1 MKRHAPAAE
10 RNRDAIL
17 DVLGRELP
25 ERGVVLEIA
34 SGTGQH
40 AVHFAASLPGIEWQP
55 SDVDPTALA
64 SIEAYRSEAALD
76 NLRAPVELDAQHPKW
91 PVERADAVV
100 SINMV
105 HISPWASA
113 QGLFAGAAR
122 LLPEG
127 APLILY
133 GPFRFDGQ
141 FTAPSNE
148 AFDASLKSR
157 DPRWGVRD
165 VQDLDAL
172 GGQVGLSRQCV
183 VDMPANNHVL
193 VFRRA

>member
-10 RNRDAIL
+10 RNRDPIL
-17 DVLGRELP
+17 DVLERELP

-40 AVHFAASLPGIEWQP
+40 AVHFAAALPGIVWQP
-55 SDVDPTALA
+55 SDIDPTALA
-64 SIEAYRSEAALD
+64 SIEGYRSGAALD
-76 NLRAPVELDAQHPKW
+76 NLRAPLELDAQRPTW
-91 PVERADAVV
+91 PLERADAVV
-100 SINMV
+100 SINML

-113 QGLFAGAAR
+113 RGLFAGAAR

-183 VDMPANNHVL
+183 VDLPANNHVL

>member
-10 RNRDAIL
+10 RNRDPIL
-17 DVLGRELP
+17 DVLRRELP
-25 ERGVVLEIA
+25 DSGIVLEIA

-40 AVHFAASLPGIEWQP
+40 AVHFAAALPAIVWQP

-64 SIEAYRSEAALD
+64 SIEAYRSEAGLD
-76 NLRAPVELDAQHPKW
+76 NLRAPIEFDTRNPTW
-91 PVERADAVV
+91 PLERADAIV
-100 SINMV
+100 SSNMV
-105 HISPWASA
+105 HISPWESA
-113 QGLFAGAAR
+113 QGLFSGAAR
-122 LLPEG
+122 LLPAG

-133 GPFRFDGQ
+133 GPFRFNGI

-148 AFDASLKSR
+148 AFDESLKQR

-165 VQDLDAL
+165 VADLDEL
-172 GGQVGLSRQCV
+172 GAEVGLTRRTL

-193 VFRRA
+193 VFRR